1 MQFAQ
6 KTEDL
11 KSKWD
16 QICRLIFKTLLPRFI
31 IKARF
36 IFIGGFALLALGAMI
51 VVLYYPGLKL
61 PDKEQF
67 QLFIPTHPFET

>member
-16 QICRLIFKTLLPRFI
+16 QIWRLIFKTLLPRYI

-36 IFIGGFALLALGAMI
+36 IFIGGFAVLALGAMI